1 MSNQM
6 ILWSIFIVPWLTLF
20 LMKKE
25 DVKRYMPV
33 GLFAIFTSALILEAG
48 VSLEWWKYNETA
60 FPLQNISYLYGAIPV
75 ATMWIIKFTYGRFWL
90 FVVADFLLNLFYT
103 FVFENYLLGNRNIIQ
118 FIKIN
123 PMEDVIMTSMLG
135 ILIYGFHMW
144 QEDIFI
150 RKDN

>member
-1 MSNQM
+1 M
-6 ILWSIFIVPWLTLF
+6 
-20 LMKKE
+20 
-25 DVKRYMPV
+25 
-33 GLFAIFTSALILEAG
+33 
-48 VSLEWWKYNETA
+48 
-60 FPLQNISYLYGAIPV
+60 
-75 ATMWIIKFTYGRFWL
+75 
-90 FVVADFLLNLFYT
+90 
-103 FVFENYLLGNRNIIQ
+103 FENYLLGNRNIIQ